1 MTGDPRQMGL
11 SRRTRLPWN
20 FRSRSDAEP
29 VRALAPPDVAGVRL
43 PWTSRFSPT
52 SLAAHLTRHP
62 GYGWVIPTTGEYLIA
77 EPWRRRDEIGGV
89 LEINAR
95 QGRGALLAQAAAD
108 LRDAGVRMLLLPE
121 GDWATHARV
130 YTEQGFARLERVI
143 YYQLLGLEGGPV
155 VTRPLPPL
163 EFAPLTAPHLDAV
176 LAVDHA
182 AFPWLW
188 WNSEAEFRVYY
199 AQAGVQVWLGWADGV
214 PVVYAGFTILE
225 RWAHLDRLA
234 VDPAWHS
241 RGYGAGMLN
250 FALHRM
256 AAAGAN
262 RVTLST
268 QETNTQSQRL
278 YRGFGFRQT
287 TEAYDIYGHW
297 LDEC

>member
-1 MTGDPRQMGL
+1 MGL
-11 SRRTRLPWN
+11 SGRPRLSWN
-20 FRSRSDAEP
+20 FRSRSEAEP
-29 VRALAPPDVAGVRL
+29 VRTLVPPDVAGLRL

-62 GYGWVIPTTGEYLIA
+62 GYGWVIPATGEYLIA

-89 LEINAR
+89 LEIHAR
-95 QGRGALLAQAAAD
+95 RGRGGLLAQAASD
-108 LRDAGVRMLLLPE
+108 LRAAGVRMLLLPE

-130 YTEQGFARLERVI
+130 YTEQGFVRLERVV
-143 YYQLLGLEGGPV
+143 YYQLLGLEGDPAL
-155 VTRPLPPL
+155 TRPLPPL
-163 EFAPLTAPHLDAV
+163 DCAPLTSAQLGTV

-188 WNSEAEFRVYY
+188 WNSEAEFRVYH

-214 PVVYAGFTILE
+214 PVAYAGYTILE

-234 VDPAWHS
+234 VDPARHG
-241 RGYGAGMLN
+241 RGYGAAMLN
-250 FALHRM
+250 FALRRM
-256 AAAGAN
+256 AAAGVN

-268 QETNTQSQRL
+268 QETNVQSQRL

>member
-1 MTGDPRQMGL
+1 MGL

-262 RVTLST
+262 RVTLSP

>member
-1 MTGDPRQMGL
+1 MGL

-121 GDWATHARV
+121 GDWATHARI

>member
-1 MTGDPRQMGL
+1 MGL

-20 FRSRSDAEP
+20 FRSRCDAEP

-214 PVVYAGFTILE
+214 PVAYAGFTILE

-287 TEAYDIYGHW
+287 TEAYDIYGQW
-297 LDEC
+297 LDE

>member
-1 MTGDPRQMGL
+1 MGL
-11 SRRTRLPWN
+11 SGRTRLPWN
-20 FRSRSDAEP
+20 FRSRSDVEP
-29 VRALAPPDVAGVRL
+29 VRALAPPDVAGLRL

-52 SLAAHLTRHP
+52 SLAAHLARHP
-62 GYGWVIPTTGEYLIA
+62 GSGWVIPTTGEYLIA

-89 LEINAR
+89 LEIHAR
-95 QGRGALLAQAAAD
+95 RGRGALLAQAAAD
-108 LRDAGVRMLLLPE
+108 LRARGVRVLLLPE

-214 PVVYAGFTILE
+214 PVAYAGFTILE

-234 VDPAWHS
+234 VDPAWHG

-250 FALHRM
+250 FALQRM

>member
-1 MTGDPRQMGL
+1 MPGAGGA
-11 SRRTRLPWN
+11 
-20 FRSRSDAEP
+20 RS
-29 VRALAPPDVAGVRL
+29 
-43 PWTSRFSPT
+43 
-52 SLAAHLTRHP
+52 
-62 GYGWVIPTTGEYLIA
+62 
-77 EPWRRRDEIGGV
+77 WRRPPRTCTT
-89 LEINAR
+89 
-95 QGRGALLAQAAAD
+95 
-108 LRDAGVRMLLLPE
+108 AGVRMLLLPE

-130 YTEQGFARLERVI
+130 YTEQGFTRLERVI

-163 EFAPLTAPHLDAV
+163 EFAPLTAPHLDAI

-188 WNSEAEFRVYY
+188 WNAEAEFRVYH
-199 AQAGVQVWLGWADGV
+199 AQAGVQVWLGAADGV
-214 PVVYAGFTILE
+214 PVAYAGFTMLE

-234 VDPAWHS
+234 VDPAWHGH
-241 RGYGAGMLN
+241 GYGAAMLS
-250 FALHRM
+250 FALRRM

-287 TEAYDIYGHW
+287 TRGLRHLRPLAGRVMSGSGSGHVTRDRVAILARPRLIIRHRDTNYW
-297 LDEC
+297 H

>member
-1 MTGDPRQMGL
+1 MGL

-214 PVVYAGFTILE
+214 PVAYAGFTILE

>member
-1 MTGDPRQMGL
+1 MGL

-108 LRDAGVRMLLLPE
+108 LRDAGVRMLLLPA

-214 PVVYAGFTILE
+214 PVAYAGFTILE

>member
-1 MTGDPRQMGL
+1 MGL

-20 FRSRSDAEP
+20 FRSRCDAEP